1 MAQSAH
7 DSNTGAA
14 EAAEA
19 AEAAGVGT
27 DCCEWPDAIHVA
39 YVHRKHA
46 HLGYVRD
53 AFHANGIGGIAR
65 VSFFARPSAP
75 MWKRAVIYVQEW
87 YDTEAAWSI
96 WERLNAQDAIQF
108 YHSSAPHYWALE
120 WARTAPAAATPE
132 RLADRVARL
141 ERGLAQADATICAM
155 RERERRSATRE
166 GATSHGPS
174 CAGEPR
180 DNRQYDSRDNLQY
193 DSPDMVTI
201 MCSAR

>member
-7 DSNTGAA
+7 DNDAG
-14 EAAEA
+14 
-19 AEAAGVGT
+19 AAGVSS
-27 DCCEWPDAIHVA
+27 DCSEWPDAVHVA

-53 AFHANGIGGIAR
+53 AFHANGIGWVAR
-65 VSFFARPSAP
+65 VSFFSRPNAP
-75 MWKRAVIYVQEW
+75 MWKRAVVYVQEW
-87 YDTEAAWSI
+87 YDTDDAWSM
-96 WERLNAQDAIQF
+96 WERLNAQDTIQF

-120 WARTAPAAATPE
+120 WARTAPAVATSE

-141 ERGLAQADATICAM
+141 ERGLAHADATICAM
-155 RERERRSATRE
+155 RERERRSVARE
-166 GATSHGPS
+166 GAASHGPS
-174 CAGEPR
+174 CVGEP
-180 DNRQYDSRDNLQY
+180 RDNLQY